1 MWNRVAY
8 SPIETLLGSLAII
21 LLALPGFCA
30 GFQSPSSPSQEPGKV
45 VQPNANVQDDTIEC
59 EDLRKSLSKL
69 TIQVQRLA
77 TKVAVLE
84 KERLFDVTRVLLV
97 GEEQRAEGL
106 QGRLRE
112 NFERMTASQ
121 ARLEQVENQLKP
133 ENIERLFTGVGLVRP
148 EEARDT
154 VRKRLSLERQ
164 ALLTQM
170 EHLRQERTRFQSAL
184 ATADVAIQRLRL
196 RLAQAGRL

>member
-1 MWNRVAY
+1 
-8 SPIETLLGSLAII
+8 LSLAII
-21 LLALPGFCA
+21 LLGLPNFCA
-30 GFQSPSSPSQEPGKV
+30 AFQSPSSPTQEPAKDA
-45 VQPNANVQDDTIEC
+45 QANANVQDDTIEC
-59 EDLRKSLSKL
+59 EELRTSLSKL
-69 TIQVQRLA
+69 TTQVKRL
-77 TKVAVLE
+77 TTRVAVLE

-106 QGRLRE
+106 QSRLRE
-112 NFERMTASQ
+112 NFERMALYQ
-121 ARLEQVENQLKP
+121 ARLDHVENQLKP

-154 VRKRLSLERQ
+154 VRKRLSFEKQ
-164 ALLTQM
+164 AILAQV

-184 ATADVAIQRLRL
+184 ATADVAIQRLRQ

>member
-1 MWNRVAY
+1 MWNRVSY

-21 LLALPGFCA
+21 LLALPSFCA
-30 GFQSPSSPSQEPGKV
+30 GFQSPSSPSQDPAKV
-45 VQPNANVQDDTIEC
+45 VQPNPNVQDDTIEC

-69 TIQVQRLA
+69 TIQVERLA

-84 KERLFDVTRVLLV
+84 RERLFDVTRVLLV

-164 ALLTQM
+164 ALLTQI
-170 EHLRQERTRFQSAL
+170 EHHRQERTRFQSAL
-184 ATADVAIQRLRL
+184 ASVDVAIQRLRL
-196 RLAQAGRL
+196 RLAAGRL